1 MINIFKIRKEE
12 RWLAL
17 GVFLYTL
24 MLNVL
29 VIIKYYDRFSKLSK
43 NYRSLFVKTFHISGY
58 DPLTYEVVSK
68 WTTSYNIHRHPLLA
82 FFMYIPNQI
91 NQGLIMLTGHNC
103 VQFVVAAILIF
114 CAFYSFIFLYR
125 IFREIIE
132 LQRFD
137 ASVMTIFT
145 FSFAYVMV
153 ASMVPDHFVMSM
165 FMLVMTLYISGL
177 KMKKH
182 LSMSRCQTILL
193 FVLTAGI
200 SLSNGVK
207 TYLAGVFT
215 NGKRF
220 FRPLNILLVV
230 IIPSA
235 LIWMFANY
243 EYQYFEYP
251 KWHVRQIAKARLAE
265 KHKKKIYQMYKD
277 TTHINDSSEIASA
290 VDIIL
295 KRQAVDEYRKKQ
307 ASPNVAHQ
315 GEPIAKGEYI
325 NWTDISTPRMM
336 TAVENLFGE
345 SILLHQ
351 NYLLGDTLAG
361 RPVIVHYKWIFNYIV
376 EGIIVLLFGL
386 GLFLGRKNRFMWMA
400 VSFMAFDM
408 LLHFGLGFGI
418 NEVYIMSPHWAFV
431 ITIVIACLVKK
442 LNERKLLAFRSMIC
456 CLAAYLLI
464 YNTAL
469 IVEYLTIL

>member
-24 MLNVL
+24 MLNAL
-29 VIIKYYDRFSKLSK
+29 VIIKYYDRFTKLTN

-91 NQGLIMLTGHNC
+91 NQGLITLTGHNC

-125 IFREIIE
+125 ILREVIE
-132 LQRFD
+132 LKHFD
-137 ASVMTIFT
+137 ASALTIFT

-153 ASMVPDHFVMSM
+153 ASMVPDHFIMSM
-165 FMLVMTLYISGL
+165 FMLIITLYISGL
-177 KMKKH
+177 KMRKH
-182 LSMSRCQTILL
+182 LPLSRWQTVLL
-193 FVLTAGI
+193 FVFTAGI

-207 TYLAGVFT
+207 TFLAGIFT

-220 FRPLNILLVV
+220 FHPLNIFLV
-230 IIPSA
+230 IIVPSA
-235 LIWMFANY
+235 LIWVFANY
-243 EYQYFEYP
+243 EYQYLEYP
-251 KWHVRQIAKARLAE
+251 HWHARQMAKARLE
-265 KHKKKIYQMYKD
+265 DKNKKKIYEMYKD
-277 TTHINDSSEIASA
+277 TAHTSDSAEIAMG
-290 VDIIL
+290 VEKIL
-295 KRQAVDEYRKKQ
+295 KRQAFDEYRKKQ
-307 ASPNVAHQ
+307 QSPNVAHQ

-325 NWTDISTPRMM
+325 SWTDISTPRMM
-336 TAVENLFGE
+336 TVVENLFGE

-351 NYLLGDTLAG
+351 DSVLGDTLTG
-361 RPVIVHYKWIFNYIV
+361 RPVIVHYRWIFNYIV
-376 EGIIVLLFGL
+376 EGIIVALFAL
-386 GLFLGRKNRFMWMA
+386 GLFFGRKNRFMWLA
-400 VSFMAFDM
+400 VSFMSFDM
-408 LLHFGLGFGI
+408 LLHLGLGFGI

-431 ITIVIACLVKK
+431 ITIVLACLVKK
-442 LNERKLLAFRSMIC
+442 LDQRKLMGFRTIIC

>member
-1 MINIFKIRKEE
+1 MTNIFKIRKEE

-24 MLNVL
+24 MLNAL
-29 VIIKYYDRFSKLSK
+29 VIIKYYDRFTRLSN
-43 NYRSLFVKTFHISGY
+43 NYRNLFVKTFHISGY

-68 WTTSYNIHRHPLLA
+68 WTTSYNIHRHPFLA

-103 VQFVVAAILIF
+103 VQFVVAAILVF
-114 CAFYSFIFLYR
+114 CALYSFIFLYR
-125 IFREIIE
+125 IFREVIE

-137 ASVMTIFT
+137 ASALTIFT

-182 LSMSRCQTILL
+182 LSMSRLQTFIL
-193 FVLTAGI
+193 FFFTAGI

-207 TYLAGVFT
+207 TFLATWFV

-220 FRPLNILLVV
+220 WNPWNIIIAVIFPSVFIWGFARVEYHLL
-230 IIPSA
+230 
-235 LIWMFANY
+235 
-243 EYQYFEYP
+243 EYP
-251 KWHVRQIAKARLAE
+251 HWHARQIAIE
-265 KHKKKIYQMYKD
+265 KNKVKNKQKVYEMYKD
-277 TTHINDSSEIASA
+277 TTSTTDKAKITAGVNR
-290 VDIIL
+290 IL
-295 KRQAVDEYRKKQ
+295 KKQEAEDLRKQ
-307 ASPNVAHQ
+307 SSNPVVSHQ
-315 GEPIAKGEYI
+315 GKPMGNGAFIS
-325 NWTDISTPRMM
+325 WTDISTPRAM

-345 SILLHQ
+345 SIMLHQ
-351 NYLLGDTLAG
+351 DYLLGDTLTG
-361 RPVIVHYKWIFNYIV
+361 RPVIVHYRWIINYVV
-376 EGIIVLLFGL
+376 EGIIVLLFAF
-386 GLFLGRKNRFMWMA
+386 GLFSGRKNKFMWMA

-431 ITIVIACLVKK
+431 ITIVIACLAKK
-442 LNERKLLAFRSMIC
+442 LDERKLVAFRTIIC

>member
-1 MINIFKIRKEE
+1 MVNIFKIRKEE

-17 GVFLYTL
+17 GVFLYAL
-24 MLNVL
+24 ILNVL
-29 VIIKYYDRFSKLSK
+29 VIIKYYDKFSKLSK
-43 NYRSLFVKTFHISGY
+43 NYRSLFIKTFHISGY
-58 DPLTYEVVSK
+58 DPLTYQAVSK
-68 WTTSYNIHRHPLLA
+68 WTTSYNIHRHPFLA

-125 IFREIIE
+125 IFSEILE
-132 LQRFD
+132 LERFD
-137 ASVMTIFT
+137 ASLMTIFT

-165 FMLVMTLYISGL
+165 FMLIMTLYLSGL

-182 LSMSRCQTILL
+182 LLMSRLQSFIL
-193 FVLTAGI
+193 FFFTAGI
-200 SLSNGVK
+200 SLSNGLK
-207 TYLAGVFT
+207 TFLATFFV
-215 NGKRF
+215 NGKSF
-220 FRPLNILLVV
+220 WRPKNIFLVV
-230 IIPSA
+230 ILPSVF
-235 LIWMFANY
+235 IWGFARV
-243 EYQYFEYP
+243 EYHIFEYP
-251 KWHVRQIAKARLAE
+251 QWRARQISIE
-265 KHKKKIYQMYKD
+265 KGKEKNKLKVYEKYKD
-277 TTHINDSSEIASA
+277 TTSTTDNAKIALG
-290 VDIIL
+290 VNQIL
-295 KRQAVDEYRKKQ
+295 KKQ
-307 ASPNVAHQ
+307 EAQYLSKQSQNPSVSHQ
-315 GEPIAKGEYI
+315 GKPIGTGAFI
-325 NWTDISTPRMM
+325 SWTDISTPRMM

-361 RPVIVHYKWIFNYIV
+361 RPVIVHYKWIFNYVV
-376 EGIIVLLFGL
+376 EGIIVLLFGI

-431 ITIVIACLVKK
+431 ITIVIACLIKK

>member
-1 MINIFKIRKEE
+1 MTNIFKIRKEE

-24 MLNVL
+24 MLNAL
-29 VIIKYYDRFSKLSK
+29 VIIKYYDRFTKLSN
-43 NYRSLFVKTFHISGY
+43 NYRSLFVKTFHISGF

-91 NQGLIMLTGHNC
+91 NQALIMLTGHNC
-103 VQFVVAAILIF
+103 VQFVVAAILVF

-125 IFREIIE
+125 IFREVLD

-137 ASVMTIFT
+137 ASALTIFT

-153 ASMVPDHFVMSM
+153 ASMVPDHFIMSM
-165 FMLVMTLYISGL
+165 FILIMTLYISGL

-182 LSMSRCQTILL
+182 LPLSRWQTILL
-193 FVLTAGI
+193 FVFTAGV

-207 TYLAGVFT
+207 TFLAGMFT

-220 FRPLNILLVV
+220 FRPLNIILVV
-230 IIPSA
+230 VVPSA
-235 LIWMFANY
+235 LIWVFSNY
-243 EYQYFEYP
+243 EYQTLEYP
-251 KWHVRQIAKARLAE
+251 RWHSRQVAKLRLDE
-265 KHKKKIYQMYKD
+265 KHKKKVFEMYKD
-277 TTHINDSSEIASA
+277 TAHITDSAEIAFN
-290 VDIIL
+290 VNNIL
-295 KRQAVDEYRKKQ
+295 SRQAVDAYRKKQ
-307 ASPNVAHQ
+307 QSPNVAHQ

-325 NWTDISTPRMM
+325 GWTDISTPRIM
-336 TAVENLFGE
+336 TVVENLFGE

-351 NYLLGDTLAG
+351 NYLLGDTLTG
-361 RPVIVHYKWIFNYIV
+361 RPVIVHYKWIFNYVI
-376 EGIIVLLFGL
+376 EGIIVILFAL
-386 GLFLGRKNRFMWMA
+386 GLFCGRKNKFMWMA

-408 LLHFGLGFGI
+408 LLHLGLGFGI

-431 ITIVIACLVKK
+431 ITIVIACLAKK
-442 LNERKLLAFRSMIC
+442 LNDRKLVAFRTLIC